1 MLAKRGVSVMYEKK
15 KMKLK
20 ENGDSFIL
28 YIFVLEFT
36 TNDWCI
42 IFSSL
47 TINMPNCITI
57 GERSKYSIILKVN
70 YTYNCIN
77 FYPCIHLFHVELLK
91 FSAEISCYTCLFC
104 GFFSFIWERHK
115 NHSKIPLLM
124 CFKWNHSARK

>member
-1 MLAKRGVSVMYEKK
+1 MLDKRGVSVMYEK

-47 TINMPNCITI
+47 AINMPNCMTI
-57 GERSKYSIILKVN
+57 VERSKYSTILKVN
-70 YTYNCIN
+70 YTYICIN
-77 FYPCIHLFHVELLK
+77 YYPCIHLFHVELLK
-91 FSAEISCYTCLFC
+91 FSAEISSYTCLFLW
-104 GFFSFIWERHK
+104 GLFSLKWERRE
-115 NHSKIPLLM
+115 NHSKIPLVML
-124 CFKWNHSARK
+124 FRWNH